1 MLPGNHRHV
10 VAPHVHGA
18 FSHICMGDITLV
30 VEDGGGQFQIGVG
43 NHAGSILAGDQLDG
57 KAPQMEM

>member
-1 MLPGNHRHV
+1 
-10 VAPHVHGA
+10 
-18 FSHICMGDITLV
+18 MGDITLV